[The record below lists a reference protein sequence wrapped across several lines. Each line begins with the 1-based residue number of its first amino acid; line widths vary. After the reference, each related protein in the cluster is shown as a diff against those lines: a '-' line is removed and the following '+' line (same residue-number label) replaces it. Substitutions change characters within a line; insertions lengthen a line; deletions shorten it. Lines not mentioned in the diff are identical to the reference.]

1 MLALVISRC
10 LSSKIKST
18 YQKKKKKHNRFKL
31 FSMHPTFRKSGS
43 PFLKSL
49 CAI

>member
-18 YQKKKKKHNRFKL
+18 YQKKEKKAQQIQ
-31 FSMHPTFRKSGS
+31 
-43 PFLKSL
+43 
-49 CAI
+49 AIQYAPHFQKIRLSIS